1 MSTPTSKAGLLALVL
16 ALSGCIGGAGGTGG
30 GGVFSGGAARD
41 VTVTSDRIVVAGP
54 EGFCVDP
61 TATRQSGDTG
71 FVLLGNC
78 AAISNSRRDAQPAV
92 PAVLTAAISG
102 PGQTDR
108 IADNLGGMEA
118 FFRSAEGRELLSRSG
133 RADAVTV
140 LDTGISGDAFLLH
153 AEDRSAGAIDGVQ
166 SDYWRAYLDVGNRIA
181 TLSVLGLEGQALSPA
196 QSQNTLNAF
205 IAAVERANSA
215 PMADRPPPAPAE
227 SPRAAPSG
235 GGGQLWNIG
244 LFRRI
249 LG

>member
-1 MSTPTSKAGLLALVL
+1 MP
-16 ALSGCIGGAGGTGG
+16 
-30 GGVFSGGAARD
+30 
-41 VTVTSDRIVVAGP
+41 
-54 EGFCVDP
+54 FCCMP
-61 TATRQSGDTG
+61 
-71 FVLLGNC
+71 
-78 AAISNSRRDAQPAV
+78 
-92 PAVLTAAISG
+92 
-102 PGQTDR
+102 R
-108 IADNLGGMEA
+108 IAA
-118 FFRSAEGRELLSRSG
+118 P
-133 RADAVTV
+133 
-140 LDTGISGDAFLLH
+140 
-153 AEDRSAGAIDGVQ
+153 GAIDGVQ

-227 SPRAAPSG
+227 PPRAAPSG

>member
-166 SDYWRAYLDVGNRIA
+166 SDYWRAYMDVGNRIA

-215 PMADRPPPAPAE
+215 PMVDRPPPAPAQP
-227 SPRAAPSG
+227 PRAAPTG